1 MSTPSA
7 QEVASWVATRGG
19 HIGQL
24 TTIFKELKSM
34 ESEPMTTAWK
44 AKLNELM
51 TDSETHYM
59 KIEFYTKQL
68 AQDQALS
75 DPKAADKE
83 RISVAEA
90 DA

>member
-1 MSTPSA
+1 
-7 QEVASWVATRGG
+7 
-19 HIGQL
+19 
-24 TTIFKELKSM
+24 
-34 ESEPMTTAWK
+34 MTTAWK

>member
-1 MSTPSA
+1 
-7 QEVASWVATRGG
+7 
-19 HIGQL
+19 
-24 TTIFKELKSM
+24 
-34 ESEPMTTAWK
+34 MTTAWK

-90 DA
+90 DASMKKIKGQCMMLNDNWD